1 MSLVGTY
8 VNVAQNYTLV
18 ITEANDSNGTGK
30 GTMNWGPHA
39 IPVTLHY
46 HFKNSGGPETCLW
59 VVGNQDDPNKYF
71 AGAGYTNNQGY
82 ASIQIGMSLATEG
95 RVDTMATRLDRK

>member
-8 VNVAQNYTLV
+8 VNVAQNFTLI

-30 GTMNWGPHA
+30 GTMNWGLHS

-46 HFKNSGGPETCLW
+46 HFKNNTGAETNLT
-59 VVGNQDDPNKYF
+59 VLGSQDNPNKYF
-71 AGAGYTNNQGY
+71 AGAGYATGPSFG
-82 ASIQIGMSLATEG
+82 SIQIGMSLATEN
-95 RVDTMATRLDRK
+95 RVDTFATRLDRK